1 MADRRRRRLA
11 SVSIAV
17 ALIALPLG
25 AGLLWFAGW
34 REPMAR
40 ADAAAAAGQ
49 WKDALASYAEAEARF
64 TAWPAA
70 QQIFPAQYRAAA
82 ANQLMARY
90 RLGAIDEV
98 IETAES
104 APDSA
109 ARRFWTGAALFAK
122 SAQEEKAEARIGLL
136 GRATDEFKAAL
147 ELEPGN
153 WDVIYNYELSRRL
166 FDELRKKPETP
177 PKQMLQLLRPQP
189 REGNKPTRRI
199 G

>member
-1 MADRRRRRLA
+1 MCLA
-11 SVSIAV
+11 L
-17 ALIALPLG
+17 ALVLLPLG
-25 AGLLWFAGW
+25 GALIWFAGW
-34 REPMAR
+34 REPLQR
-40 ADAAAAAGQ
+40 GDAAAAAGE
-49 WKDALASYAEAEARF
+49 WKAALAAYAEAEARF
-64 TAWPAA
+64 TAWPAT
-70 QQIFPAQYRAAA
+70 QQLFPDAYRAAA

-90 RLGAIDEV
+90 QLGAIDEV
-98 IETAES
+98 IESAEG
-104 APDSA
+104 APDSS

-189 REGNKPTRRI
+189 REGNRPTRRV